1 MCGYNWGKVVFWAVF
16 LVIRLKRPDI
26 NAELTRIAIHLPF
39 VLLDTVSANTPRE
52 MEDIV
57 EMVCI
62 FFLVNIQN
70 ILPGFYNKTL
80 WPSSNSE

>member
-1 MCGYNWGKVVFWAVF
+1 M
-16 LVIRLKRPDI
+16 VIRSKRPDI

-39 VLLDTVSANTPRE
+39 VLLDTASANTPRE

-62 FFLVNIQN
+62 FFFGKCSKHFTGLLQLDLVAE
-70 ILPGFYNKTL
+70 F
-80 WPSSNSE
+80 